1 MDTNKRFELM
11 EKRLD
16 KVEDKVNLV
25 LQEIAGFKPI
35 LETMNENIQK
45 ISETS
50 VDKERMIALE
60 KKVNGLE
67 KELDKE
73 TIEKKAELLEEIMKY
88 VILAIVGIAIGYFFK
103 GWQLFTIMLKYS
115 HVFSKG
121 VFFLKLMQYTYVY
134 EPELYNYILA
144 SNILN
149 KSKKEDKIIKKLVN
163 GYTCKEIGES
173 LGYSERTI
181 QNRRKDI
188 YEKTKKYMV

>member
-50 VDKERMIALE
+50 VDKERMVALE

-88 VILAIVGIAIGYFFK
+88 VVLAIVGIAIGYFFK
-103 GWQLFTIMLKYS
+103 G
-115 HVFSKG
+115 
-121 VFFLKLMQYTYVY
+121 
-134 EPELYNYILA
+134 
-144 SNILN
+144 
-149 KSKKEDKIIKKLVN
+149 
-163 GYTCKEIGES
+163 
-173 LGYSERTI
+173 
-181 QNRRKDI
+181 
-188 YEKTKKYMV
+188 